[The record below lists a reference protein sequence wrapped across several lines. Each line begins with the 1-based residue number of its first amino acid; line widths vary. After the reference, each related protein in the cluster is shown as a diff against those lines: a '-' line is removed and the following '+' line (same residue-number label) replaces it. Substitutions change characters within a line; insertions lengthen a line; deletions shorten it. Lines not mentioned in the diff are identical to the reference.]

1 MDNLVL
7 IRVAA
12 ALDDDLRATV
22 LEEVRGDG
30 LHRYR
35 LGFRKG
41 DRRRTVVVSLRPE
54 LPWIGSP
61 AVRRKGKAARRGDA
75 FAGSCQRAL
84 AGSVV
89 DSVEKPSS
97 DRVVVIRFTD
107 GHALVAELATHG
119 ANLIL
124 LGREGVVDA
133 AARSP
138 RAARDRITPGR
149 DWKPRPL
156 PTRQLDPFGADAD
169 VIGQVLEEA
178 LRDDEPLLEA
188 IRRRLFGVGMEGARL
203 VTEES
208 IARGVGA
215 GEILEKRLGQLLAG
229 DLDPLILAD
238 GDPVDLARQ
247 GRLDP
252 EAVRLL
258 PWEPGSEVASIRRR
272 DPAATAGLYHEAL
285 ELAAEIGER
294 IEALRAILAKETR
307 RLWEVETRVGADL
320 REFEDPDRFRRW
332 GEALLAGLAAAERCG
347 EHVVVPD
354 PWEPE
359 SSVIIPATPGM
370 SLPAVADAHFRR
382 HRRAKRGLESARRRL
397 DLVRSRRERLE
408 RLATETEDAAG
419 EDGSSR
425 LEEGMRLEGIPVGL
439 ATRRRAEGPGGL
451 PAARVEGVRM
461 FTSAGGASI
470 LVGRTGRAN
479 DRLTFKIAGPE
490 DFWLHVQGRP
500 GAHVVIRNPRRLPRP
515 SGAALEEA
523 ATLAAWYSGAR
534 SEGQVDV
541 HWTRRKYVRRVR
553 GAPTGTVTL
562 KRFSILRVRPKAPTT
577 GEDPS

>member
-12 ALDDDLRATV
+12 ALDDELRATV
-22 LEEVRGDG
+22 LEDVRKDG

-35 LGFRKG
+35 LAFRKA
-41 DRRRTVVVSLRPE
+41 DRRRSVLVSLRPE

-75 FAGSCQRAL
+75 FEATCRRAL
-84 AGSVV
+84 AGTVVESVG
-89 DSVEKPSS
+89 KPSS
-97 DRVVVIRFTD
+97 DRVVVIRFAD

-133 AARSP
+133 AARNP
-138 RAARDRITPGR
+138 RAARERIAPGGK
-149 DWKPRPL
+149 WKPRSL
-156 PTRQLDPFGADAD
+156 PPRQLDPFGAEAHT
-169 VIGQVLEEA
+169 IGEVLEQA
-178 LRDDEPLLEA
+178 VRDDEPLLEA
-188 IRRRLFGVGMEGARL
+188 IRRRLFGVGTEGARL
-203 VTEES
+203 VSEES
-208 IARGVGA
+208 NDRGVPAGQVLAERLEQLAA
-215 GEILEKRLGQLLAG
+215 GE
-229 DLDPLILAD
+229 LDPVILTE
-238 GDPVDLARQ
+238 GDPVELARQ

-252 EAVRLL
+252 GAVRLL
-258 PWEPGSEVASIRRR
+258 PWDPGGEIPSIRRR

-285 ELAAEIGER
+285 ELSAEIVER
-294 IEALRAILAKETR
+294 IEALRAILAKEVR
-307 RLWEVETRVGADL
+307 RLWEVETRVSADL
-320 REFEDPDRFRRW
+320 RGFEDPDRYRRW
-332 GEALLAGLAAAERCG
+332 AEALLAGLAAAERHG

-359 SSVIIPATPGM
+359 SSVIVPATPGM

-419 EDGSSR
+419 EDGSTR
-425 LEEGMRLEGIPVGL
+425 IEEGMRHEGIAVGL
-439 ATRRRAEGPGGL
+439 FPRRRSEGPGGI
-451 PAARVEGVRM
+451 PARVEGVRM
-461 FTSAGGASI
+461 FTSTDGASI

-490 DFWLHVQGRP
+490 DFWLHAQGHP
-500 GAHVVIRNPRRLPRP
+500 GAHVVIRNPRRLTQP
-515 SGAALEEA
+515 STAALEEA
-523 ATLAAWYSGAR
+523 AALAAWYSGAR

-562 KRFSILRVRPKAPTT
+562 KRFSIVRVRPEAPATR
-577 GEDPS
+577 EDPS